1 MKTQAFDQPSD
12 TPSNGPSSDP
22 IKRRRVLAGAS
33 LAGAG
38 VVAAQ
43 LLPGTEAAAPEAVA
57 AATPADTAAG
67 YRLTP
72 HIRRYY
78 ETTKA

>member
-1 MKTQAFDQPSD
+1 MKTQAFDRPSGD
-12 TPSNGPSSDP
+12 TPAATL
-22 IKRRRVLAGAS
+22 KRRRVLAGAG
-33 LAGAG
+33 LAGAA
-38 VVAAQ
+38 VVAAKTF
-43 LLPGTEAAAPEAVA
+43 PGTTAEPETTAAAAP
-57 AATPADTAAG
+57 PDTAAG